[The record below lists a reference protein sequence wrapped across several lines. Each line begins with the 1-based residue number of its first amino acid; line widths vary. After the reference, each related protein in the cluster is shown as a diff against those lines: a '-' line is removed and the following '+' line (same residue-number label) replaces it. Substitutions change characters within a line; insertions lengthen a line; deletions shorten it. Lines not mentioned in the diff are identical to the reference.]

1 MTETHRKWLFR
12 TAALIVFVVVA
23 VIVWQRYS
31 ALNGDN
37 GTVSGNG
44 WIEAVEIDI
53 ASRSPGRLHEVMVK
67 EGDFVTAGQAIASM
81 DTETLKAQLHEAE
94 AQLQQARS
102 AIATAQSLLAQRESD
117 KAAAQAMVALRD
129 TELNAAKSNL
139 TRVSALSG
147 RGFISPQAVDDAK
160 ARRQSAKAP
169 KQRA

>member
-1 MTETHRKWLFR
+1 M
-12 TAALIVFVVVA
+12 
-23 VIVWQRYS
+23 
-31 ALNGDN
+31 
-37 GTVSGNG
+37 
-44 WIEAVEIDI
+44 
-53 ASRSPGRLHEVMVK
+53 K